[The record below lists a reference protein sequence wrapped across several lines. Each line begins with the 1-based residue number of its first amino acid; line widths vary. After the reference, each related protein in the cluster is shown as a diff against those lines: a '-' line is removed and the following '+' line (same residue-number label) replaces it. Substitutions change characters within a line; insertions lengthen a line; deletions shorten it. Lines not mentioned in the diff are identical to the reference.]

1 MDCGEEVLS
10 LVLGFFEAAQEG
22 GLRQY
27 DVVEEGEGVVDG
39 TGAGAW
45 W

>member
-10 LVLGFFEAAQEG
+10 LVLGFFKAAQKS

-27 DVVEEGEGVVDG
+27 DVVEESEGVVDG
-39 TGAGAW
+39 MGAGAW